1 MKKVFT
7 LLLLLVFVTSAMAD
21 DLYVFTDKQGNV
33 IENGATIT
41 CQDAESDDFGVVM
54 VNSGL
59 FVKNQAA
66 PNGYSVAVQAKITR
80 IDNGALQL
88 CFPTNCYSYDKV
100 GTYGG
105 NDKKALSKGESHNLQ
120 TEWIPTEY
128 GECIVE
134 YTATSYQN
142 LFSKGTYKITVH
154 YVFADPSGVTNARK
168 ADVQPLQGFDL
179 QGRQAMVG
187 QHGLTIVRMSDGS
200 IRKVFNSK

>member
-1 MKKVFT
+1 MKKIFT
-7 LLLLLVFVTSAMAD
+7 LLSFLMLGAMAFAQQY
-21 DLYVFTDKQGNV
+21 YVFADKDGNV
-33 IENGATIT
+33 IEDGATIT
-41 CQDAESDDFGVVM
+41 RTEVEDDGFSVLLK
-54 VNSGL
+54 SGL
-59 FVKNQAA
+59 YLKNVDAPSNYTATVKAN
-66 PNGYSVAVQAKITR
+66 ITR
-80 IDNGALQL
+80 IDNGAVQL